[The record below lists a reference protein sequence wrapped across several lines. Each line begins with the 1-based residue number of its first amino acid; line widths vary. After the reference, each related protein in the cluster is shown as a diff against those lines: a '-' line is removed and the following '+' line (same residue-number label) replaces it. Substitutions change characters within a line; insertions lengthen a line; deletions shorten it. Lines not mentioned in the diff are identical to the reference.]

1 MKHSEPVCE
10 GWSEFEG
17 GTSDIIYSATGILDW
32 IECPWCG
39 QPLVRDVRDCKRGD
53 LIVIVGYGLRV
64 FSHFIDDIVYYWR
77 SENDRTWERDATCV
91 GACIPM
97 PPLPEG
103 E

>member
-1 MKHSEPVCE
+1 M
-10 GWSEFEG
+10 
-17 GTSDIIYSATGILDW
+17 
-32 IECPWCG
+32 ECPVCG

-103 E
+103 A